1 MDPAGN
7 SIVIFN
13 LSFGSFSFSHT
24 RSNVL
29 GPLTV
34 PINSVEASLVAA
46 TATGLSFA
54 PVTVI
59 VKVLVTE
66 SPKLSSSTFQLA
78 TTSLVLPSAID

>member
-1 MDPAGN
+1 MT
-7 SIVIFN
+7 I
-13 LSFGSFSFSHT
+13 LSLSLGSSTFSHT

-29 GPLTV
+29 GSLTV
-34 PINSVEASLVAA
+34 PINSVEASLVATSA
-46 TATGLSFA
+46 KGLSFA
-54 PVTVI
+54 PVTAI

>member
-7 SIVIFN
+7 SIVIFS
-13 LSFGSFSFSHT
+13 LSLGSSTFSHT

-29 GPLTV
+29 GSRITSTS
-34 PINSVEASLVAA
+34 SVDASFVAA
-46 TATGLSFA
+46 TATGLSFT

-59 VKVLVTE
+59 VSVVVAE

-78 TTSLVLPSAID
+78 TTSLVFPSAID